1 MRSMPGQPFPALN
14 TILFKLL
21 AELEAYESSVQRMTR
36 EWQTTQDL
44 VLFGETGRSMDR
56 MRSLAVALPELS
68 AQWLMVMISHTE
80 LMHNLWRV
88 SKGESLHVSAEV
100 EGHLACVSAMAA
112 SWRRLL
118 TQGRPVLH

>member
-1 MRSMPGQPFPALN
+1 MPVQPFAALN
-14 TILFKLL
+14 PILFKLL
-21 AELEAYESSVQRMTR
+21 AELEAYESSVHRLTR
-36 EWQTTQDL
+36 EWQSTQDL
-44 VLFGETGRSMDR
+44 VLFGEAGRSMDR

-88 SKGESLHVSAEV
+88 SKGESLHVPAEV
-100 EGHLACVSAMAA
+100 EGHLAFVRALAA
-112 SWRRLL
+112 RCRRLL